1 MNHSSA
7 LPPASQD
14 SPSPLSPQRP
24 QSPQS
29 PSPVPAPD
37 RRRFVAAGAATLA
50 GLALAPALLRA
61 QNTTPPPSAT
71 TGITPAETLFGCPLN
86 ADGTYALPPLPYAYD
101 ALLPSIDEQTMH
113 LHHDIH
119 FAGYMKGLNAALAKL
134 ADLRTANDYPQIQY
148 WENQLAFN
156 GSGYFLHN
164 VFFQNLAP
172 AGSTKPATDL
182 QFALAKDFASFESFQ
197 AQFTAAAT
205 AVEASGWAILAWQP
219 FGQKA
224 VILQAEKHQNLA
236 QQSAIPVLALDVWEH
251 AYYLKYQNKR
261 ADYIKAWWNVVN
273 WDNVALR
280 LAAARQLGAA

>member
-1 MNHSSA
+1 M
-7 LPPASQD
+7 
-14 SPSPLSPQRP
+14 
-24 QSPQS
+24 
-29 PSPVPAPD
+29 
-37 RRRFVAAGAATLA
+37 
-50 GLALAPALLRA
+50 
-61 QNTTPPPSAT
+61 
-71 TGITPAETLFGCPLN
+71 
-86 ADGTYALPPLPYAYD
+86 
-101 ALLPSIDEQTMH
+101 PSIDEQTMH

-134 ADLRTANDYPQIQY
+134 AGFRTAADYPQIAY

-164 VFFQNLAP
+164 VFFQNMAP
-172 AGSTKPATDL
+172 AGSTTASTDL
-182 QFALAKDFASFESFQ
+182 QFSLAKDFGAFPSFQ
-197 AQFTAAAT
+197 SQFTAAAT
-205 AVEASGWAILAWQP
+205 AVEGSGWAILAWQP

-236 QQSAIPVLALDVWEH
+236 QQSAIPILALDVWEH

-273 WDNVALR
+273 WDNVAQR